1 VTNRQAVWALLTAL
15 LALAVLAAGA
25 GTARIRDD
33 VGLYEAIGAVPL
45 AGVLSLLSLAL
56 ARHARLEHQRTLGRT
71 GGGGTA
77 ALARVIGTFAFL
89 VALTSALAL
98 GVFAVLALALE

>member
-25 GTARIRDD
+25 GAARLLDD
-33 VGLYEAIGAVPL
+33 VGLYEAIGAVPV
-45 AGVLSLLSLAL
+45 AGVLALVSISLA
-56 ARHARLEHQRTLGRT
+56 RRARLENQRTLGRA

-77 ALARVIGTFAFL
+77 ALARVVGTFAFL
-89 VALTSALAL
+89 VALTAALAL
-98 GVFAVLALALE
+98 GVFAILALALE